1 MDEKAK
7 SIIEFTLLKEGYYV
21 NDKDDKGGETYRGIS
36 RVNFPKWE
44 GWKIVDNS
52 KPLKKGDKINSSEL
66 DSMILSF
73 YYENFYTKIKAEQVN
88 DTLVAAHLYD
98 HGVNGGLAR
107 SVKLLQKA
115 INNVYKANIKVDGM
129 IGNVTLGWANKEKA
143 KELGTEFSKQ
153 RISYYKDLTVINP
166 TYKKF
171 LDGWLNRV
179 SDVNKKFS

>member
-1 MDEKAK
+1 
-7 SIIEFTLLKEGYYV
+7 
-21 NDKDDKGGETYRGIS
+21 
-36 RVNFPKWE
+36 
-44 GWKIVDNS
+44 
-52 KPLKKGDKINSSEL
+52 
-66 DSMILSF
+66 
-73 YYENFYTKIKAEQVN
+73 
-88 DTLVAAHLYD
+88 LYD

-115 INNVYKANIKVDGM
+115 INNVYKANIKVDGV
-129 IGNVTLGWANKEKA
+129 IGNVTIGWANKEKA
-143 KELGTEFSKQ
+143 KELGAEFSKQ